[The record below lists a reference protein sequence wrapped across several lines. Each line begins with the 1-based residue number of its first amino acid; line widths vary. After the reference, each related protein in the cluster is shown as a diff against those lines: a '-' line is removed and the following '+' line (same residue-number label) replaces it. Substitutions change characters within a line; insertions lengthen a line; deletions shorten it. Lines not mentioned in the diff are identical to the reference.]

1 MVKRKVDERLVGE
14 IMITQYKSPVL
25 TGKCKELN
33 LVKIVKEIY
42 I

>member
-14 IMITQYKSPVL
+14 IMITQYKSRVL